1 MASKPIYRCRC
12 DECKGKNLE
21 MLDYHRSVNRVIAE
35 LDERSRRLFAG
46 MLARQIGRGGIAR
59 VVEISGMSRMTIRR
73 GLRECESG
81 QSIDSGRIRKPG
93 GGCIPIEKKILELLM
108 RLTNS

>member
-1 MASKPIYRCRC
+1 M
-12 DECKGKNLE
+12 KNSE
-21 MLDYHRSVNRVIAE
+21 TRDFHRSINRVVLD

-59 VVEISGMSRMTIRR
+59 VAEITGISRMTIRR

-81 QSIDSGRIRKPG
+81 QSIEDNRIRQSG
-93 GGCIPIEKKILELLM
+93 GGRQAVEKKILGLFKHS
-108 RLTNS
+108 TNS